1 MKGLLDGRQENGEM
15 KLGLP
20 WPRYRDRPV
29 SRNEKDLEEEEAE
42 EEAEEEEEEE
52 EEEVIVN
59 K

>member
-1 MKGLLDGRQENGEM
+1 MRLCRPIMKGLLDGRQENGVM

-29 SRNEKDLEEEEAE
+29 NRNEK
-42 EEAEEEEEEE
+42 EEEEEE

-59 K
+59 E